1 MRSARAELAAEVF
14 GPVAVKIR
22 KFFGVIPLDK
32 KKLLDKIGRKILDA
46 HQKDARV
53 SYAELGKMVG
63 LTPPA
68 VIERVRRMEEAG
80 IIKGYHADVDLK
92 EIGAPIT
99 AFVRMSCPSE
109 KYQQVIALSKK
120 LAEVMECHHV
130 SGGDSFVL
138 RVAASSVSHLEEII
152 GRLGVYGSTETSIVL
167 SSPKI
172 QAHHFFSTL
181 K

>member
-1 MRSARAELAAEVF
+1 M
-14 GPVAVKIR
+14 
-22 KFFGVIPLDK
+22 DN

-46 HQKDARV
+46 LQKDARV

>member
-1 MRSARAELAAEVF
+1 
-14 GPVAVKIR
+14 
-22 KFFGVIPLDK
+22 LDN

-46 HQKDARV
+46 LQKDARV